1 MRFLWP
7 ELLWLLLALPL
18 LAAAYLYALK
28 RRKRAVVV
36 YPNLALAR
44 TAVGPAQKL
53 RRHIPPLLCWLAL
66 GVALLACARPN
77 ATVTLPADTLTL
89 VLAMDVSRSMEAADV
104 TPTRLTAAQQAAR
117 HFVDGLPS
125 SVRLG
130 IVSFAASATVVQPPT
145 EDHRDMLDAID
156 RFELQTGTATGSGL
170 IVALSTLLPAERADL
185 EALLLNDPLSS
196 FGLGATAAPL
206 GKAGPIEA
214 ARKREEEK
222 PPAEPGSYRNG
233 AIILLTDGRRTTGPD
248 PMAIARMAA
257 KRGVRVYTV
266 GFGTPQAGGGSATSS
281 SSSGP
286 DGWSYFMQLDET
298 TLRAIAKLTGGEYYQ
313 ASSAGDLTKVYSNLT
328 TRFSLERRDTEIS
341 ALLAAV
347 AGLLLLVACILSIK
361 WFRR

>member
-44 TAVGPAQKL
+44 SAVAPTQKI

-66 GVALLACARPN
+66 GAALFACARPS

-89 VLAMDVSRSMEAADV
+89 VLAMDVSRSMEASDV
-104 TPTRLTAAQQAAR
+104 KPTRLTAAQQAAR
-117 HFVDGLPS
+117 QFVDGLPS

-170 IVALSTLLPAERADL
+170 ILALSTLLPADRADL
-185 EALLLNDPLSS
+185 EALLLNDPFSS
-196 FGLGATAAPL
+196 FGLGAAAAPL
-206 GKAGPIEA
+206 GKAGPVEA

-233 AIILLTDGRRTTGPD
+233 AIILLSDGRRTTGPD

-266 GFGTPQAGGGSATSS
+266 GFGTPQGGSGGGSAGSA
-281 SSSGP
+281 GP

-313 ASSAGDLTKVYSNLT
+313 AGSAGDLTKVYSNLT

-341 ALLAAV
+341 ALLAGV
-347 AGLLLLVACILSIK
+347 AGILLLLACILSIK

>member
-18 LAAAYLYALK
+18 LAAAYLYVMT

-36 YPNLALAR
+36 YPNLTLAR
-44 TAVGPAQKL
+44 TAMGPAQKL

-66 GVALLACARPN
+66 AMALLALARPS

-89 VLAMDVSRSMEAADV
+89 VLAMDVSRSMEAGDV
-104 TPTRLTAAQQAAR
+104 APTRLSAAQEAAR
-117 HFVDGLPS
+117 HFVEGLPS

-145 EDHRDMLDAID
+145 EDHQDMIEAID

-170 IVALSTLLPAERADL
+170 IVALSTLLPDERANL
-185 EALLLNDPLSS
+185 EALLLNDQFSS
-196 FGLGATAAPL
+196 FGGIPAPL
-206 GKAGPIEA
+206 GKNSEVEA
-214 ARKREEEK
+214 ARKREEER
-222 PPAEPGSYRNG
+222 PPVEPGSYRNG

-248 PMAIARMAA
+248 PIGIARMAA
-257 KRGVRVYTV
+257 RRGVRVYTV
-266 GFGTPQAGGGSATSS
+266 GFGTPQGGMVG
-281 SSSGP
+281 G
-286 DGWSYFMQLDET
+286 DGWSYFMQLDEP
-298 TLRAIAKLTGGEYYQ
+298 TLRTIAKLTGGEYFL
-313 ASSAGDLTKVYSNLT
+313 AGSSGDLSKVYSNLT

-341 ALLAAV
+341 ALLAAT
-347 AGLLLLVACILSIK
+347 AAFLLLLACLLSIR

>member
-18 LAAAYLYALK
+18 LAAAYLYVLA

-44 TAVGPAQKL
+44 TAMGQSQKL
-53 RRHIPPLLCWLAL
+53 RRHIPPLLCWVAL
-66 GVALLACARPN
+66 GAALLALARPS

-89 VLAMDVSRSMEAADV
+89 VLAMDVSRSMEAGDV
-104 TPTRLTAAQQAAR
+104 SPTRLAAAQEAAR

-145 EDHRDMLDAID
+145 EDHQDMLDAID

-170 IVALSTLLPAERADL
+170 IVALSTLLPDDRADL
-185 EALLLNDPLSS
+185 DALLLNDQFSS
-196 FGLGATAAPL
+196 FGGIPAPL
-206 GKAGPIEA
+206 GKNSEVEA
-214 ARKREEEK
+214 ARKREEER

-248 PMAIARMAA
+248 PISIARMAA

-266 GFGTPQAGGGSATSS
+266 GFGTPQGGTVAG
-281 SSSGP
+281 

-298 TLRAIAKLTGGEYYQ
+298 TLRAIARLTGGEYFQ
-313 ASSAGDLTKVYSNLT
+313 ASSAGDLSKVYSNLT

-341 ALLAAV
+341 ALLAA
-347 AGLLLLVACILSIK
+347 AAALLLLLACLLSIR